1 MGVNF
6 GKLKVIT
13 GIDGLEDDIF
23 KVEKLRRFES
33 VEQIP
38 GWKEIG
44 HKRPN
49 DLIRYLEGIL
59 DKPRYAAQVLDIG
72 AVGQVQTHLNNV
84 NQKRITAAYGF
95 KMIQMLG
102 MGKDGQTYEAT
113 RYLDYKADQKYV
125 IKMLSE
131 YAKEYHAQ
139 TQQLFEILYT
149 LENPWHPMI
158 QKNITVKGD
167 FMYYPID
174 LPYTEVISNKG
185 NMLKQYAELANLNKW
200 LIKNTGFLF
209 WDMGFT
215 NGRNFMMDS
224 KENLVWI
231 DYGGAGLLKTPTF
244 KSICKKLKI
253 KSFKGTG
260 LGDVKKEM
268 LVNADSKFIMA
279 EFLLNIDYWFTKYE
293 TDRGNVQCND
303 ADLYSSFI
311 QLRKTVCYGIVD
323 NLLEHA
329 LNTDVAQGLYQAT
342 KEKNWVQDNTWK
354 DVWRFLKN
362 FKLE

>member
-6 GKLKVIT
+6 GKLKIIT
-13 GIDGLEDDIF
+13 GLDDDVF
-23 KVEKLRRFES
+23 KVEKLQRFDS

-49 DLIRYLEGIL
+49 ELIKYLETIL

-72 AVGQVQTHLNNV
+72 QVGQVQTYHNDA

-95 KMIQMLG
+95 KMKQMLG

-113 RYLDYKADQKYV
+113 RYLDYKVDQKYV
-125 IKMLSE
+125 VKMLSE
-131 YAKEYHAQ
+131 YAKEYHAH
-139 TQQLFEILYT
+139 TQQLFEILDM
-149 LENPWHPMI
+149 LGNPWHPMI

-167 FMYYPID
+167 FMYYPMD
-174 LPYTEVISNKG
+174 LPYTDVIPNRG
-185 NMLKQYAELANLNKW
+185 NMLKQYAKLANFNKW

-244 KSICKKLKI
+244 RSICKELKI
-253 KSFKGTG
+253 KDFKGTG

-293 TDRGNVQCND
+293 TDRGNEQRND

-311 QLRKTVCYGIVD
+311 QLRKSVCYNIVD

-354 DVWRFLKN
+354 DVWRFLDD
-362 FKLE
+362 FEIE